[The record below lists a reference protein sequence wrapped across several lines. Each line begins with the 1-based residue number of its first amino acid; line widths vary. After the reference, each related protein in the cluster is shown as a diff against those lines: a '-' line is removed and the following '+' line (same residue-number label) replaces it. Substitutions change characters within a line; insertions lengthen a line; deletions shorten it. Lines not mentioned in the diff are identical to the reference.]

1 MIIMKDKKYKVYAIV
16 DITEGV
22 PVYIGST
29 AQPLQHRLTEHAT
42 VKTCTMYTY
51 INSRG
56 KDNFEIIELDSAE
69 DKDEALAK
77 ESILT
82 RHFQS
87 FCNLKNVDIGKHRSA
102 ISRAKISQT
111 KTGVSNEK
119 LKRPVKNID
128 TEEIFSGVIDASI
141 AYNIPIGNITMACQG
156 KRHRAG
162 GYHWAYVY

>member
-29 AQPLQHRLTEHAT
+29 TQPLQHRLTAHST
-42 VKTCTMYTY
+42 IKTCTMYSY
-51 INSRG
+51 INARG
-56 KDNFEIIELDSAE
+56 RDNFEIVQLDSAS

-87 FCNLKNVDIGKHRSA
+87 FCNLQNIDIGKHRSA
-102 ISRAKISQT
+102 LSRAKISQS
-111 KTGVSNEK
+111 KTGVSNIK
-119 LKRPVKNID
+119 LKRQVMCVE
-128 TEEIFSGVIDASI
+128 TGETFSGVIDASI
-141 AYNIPIGNITMACQG
+141 AYNIPAGNITFACQH
-156 KRHRAG
+156 KRKTAG
-162 GYHWAYVY
+162 GYHWEYVY

>member
-29 AQPLQHRLTEHAT
+29 TQSLQHRLTAHAT
-42 VKTCTMYTY
+42 IKTCTMYAY
-51 INSRG
+51 INSCG
-56 KDNFEIIELDSAE
+56 KDNFSIVELDSAE

-87 FCNLKNVDIGKHRSA
+87 FTNLKNVDIGKHRSA
-102 ISRAKISQT
+102 LSRAKISQT

-119 LKRPVKNID
+119 LKRQVMCVE
-128 TEEIFSGVIDASI
+128 TGEIFDGVIDASKK
-141 AYNIPIGNITMACQG
+141 YGIPAGNITYACQG
-156 KRHRAG
+156 KRKTAG
-162 GYHWAYVY
+162 GYHWEYVG

>member
-1 MIIMKDKKYKVYAIV
+1 MKDKKYKIYAIV

-29 AQPLQHRLTEHAT
+29 TQPLQHRLTEHAT

-56 KDNFEIIELDSAE
+56 KDNFEIIQLDSAS

-77 ESILT
+77 ESMLT

-87 FCNLKNVDIGKHRSA
+87 FCSLKNVDIGKHRSA
-102 ISRAKISQT
+102 LSRAKISNT

-119 LKRPVKNID
+119 LKRPVRNID
-128 TEEIFSGVIDASI
+128 TEEIFEGVIDASTK
-141 AYNIPIGNITMACQG
+141 YNIPIGNITFCCQH
-156 KRHRAG
+156 KRKTAG
-162 GYHWAYVY
+162 GYHWAYVD

>member
-1 MIIMKDKKYKVYAIV
+1 MKKQYKVYAIV

-29 AQPLQHRLTEHAT
+29 TQPLQHRLTAHST
-42 VKTCTMYTY
+42 IKTCTMYSY
-51 INSRG
+51 INARG
-56 KDNFEIIELDSAE
+56 RDNFEIIQLDSA
-69 DKDEALAK
+69 DNKDEALAK
-77 ESILT
+77 EAILT

-87 FCNLKNVDIGKHRSA
+87 FLNLKNVDIGKHRSA
-102 ISRAKISQT
+102 LSRAKISQT

-128 TEEIFSGVIDASI
+128 TEEIFEGVVDASI
-141 AYNIPIGNITMACQG
+141 AYNIPIGNITFCCQG

-162 GYHWAYVY
+162 GYHWEYVD